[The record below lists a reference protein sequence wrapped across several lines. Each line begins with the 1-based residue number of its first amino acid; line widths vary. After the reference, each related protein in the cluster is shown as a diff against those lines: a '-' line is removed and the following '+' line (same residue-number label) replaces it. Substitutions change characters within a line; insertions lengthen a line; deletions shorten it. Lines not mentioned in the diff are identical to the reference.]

1 MLWGFAFLTGLSS
14 SVVRAVVM
22 CSFGLLSMLI
32 PACRK
37 LTLNTLGVTAF
48 LMLLFNPVW
57 LFDVGFQLSFSAVAA
72 IVLLQPGL
80 YGLLSVKN
88 RLLRKAWGL
97 VTVSVAAQIG
107 TAPLVMLYFSRFST
121 HFLLTNLLVIP
132 LVSLIVYAAVIL
144 LVLTPFPVL
153 QQLFADVVEIPLRM
167 QNALLRWIEQLPLA
181 SIDRIWV
188 DIWDVFLFYCCLLL
202 FCRVWMRRTAANVY
216 IALSALLL
224 CVSYHSYAFIT
235 DAPRRSIVFYNVR
248 GCPAVHCLAD
258 NSASWLV
265 CADTLPDVIRLER
278 SLSSYWNRLR
288 LERPDVIE
296 GDCLL
301 PEISVRNKTVFYA
314 GKRICLLYDDRWGNK
329 ISGVPVFIDYLY
341 VSHGY
346 KGDMQELV
354 SLFEVATVVIDASL
368 SEYYRERI
376 ISDCVRLGIPYLPL
390 SEKGSVHILL

>member
-1 MLWGFAFLTGLSS
+1 MSSITPVIFLERGKRNSVRTCRTLVCDWLRQHSHFSSAGFGVPEQAGCFISGHGVSGDELAVLSALTIGDKEELSESIVETYSVAGASHVLALSGLHIGFISALLLFVLSPLWIRWRFLKPFLFLSVILLLWGFAFLTGLSS

-144 LVLTPFPVL
+144 LVLTPFPVC
-153 QQLFADVVEIPLRM
+153 
-167 QNALLRWIEQLPLA
+167 NSSLPM
-181 SIDRIWV
+181 W
-188 DIWDVFLFYCCLLL
+188 
-202 FCRVWMRRTAANVY
+202 
-216 IALSALLL
+216 
-224 CVSYHSYAFIT
+224 
-235 DAPRRSIVFYNVR
+235 
-248 GCPAVHCLAD
+248 
-258 NSASWLV
+258 
-265 CADTLPDVIRLER
+265 
-278 SLSSYWNRLR
+278 
-288 LERPDVIE
+288 
-296 GDCLL
+296 
-301 PEISVRNKTVFYA
+301 
-314 GKRICLLYDDRWGNK
+314 
-329 ISGVPVFIDYLY
+329 
-341 VSHGY
+341 
-346 KGDMQELV
+346 
-354 SLFEVATVVIDASL
+354 
-368 SEYYRERI
+368 
-376 ISDCVRLGIPYLPL
+376 
-390 SEKGSVHILL
+390 